1 MINFINYDW
10 NIYPNCWFEIKE
22 LKAAALTSDAFNDCE
37 TETHKQVT
45 YAQIKPTVANLN
57 SNTVLIL

>member
-45 YAQIKPTVANLN
+45 YAQIKPTDAN
-57 SNTVLIL
+57 